1 MEEKTAVDDTDL
13 TSAVSQVS
21 GPPRG
26 YGVNGEQAVTGPNTG
41 LFTNRIVVVPWNG
54 WDVLKAVAFI
64 VGLLVV
70 VLFVFIIALV
80 FVIVA
85 LPEDAKDTFY
95 TYVDAFLDYGVI
107 YGVVLASIWFF
118 SMRKYG
124 ASLRFL
130 GFRRPS
136 LSHLF
141 LLMPLIFALDW
152 GFEAAY
158 TWLVSSVGT
167 EALIPKQEYIQE
179 MFDEAPFKP
188 LLYSDIVVIT
198 PIVEEILFRG
208 FILAGLTLALGN
220 IRGLLISS
228 MMFALVHIDLDVMP
242 IIFVSGMLTAWL
254 YMRTGSLWPPI
265 AMHAANNMIATIEY
279 EFLG

>member
-1 MEEKTAVDDTDL
+1 MNA
-13 TSAVSQVS
+13 AI
-21 GPPRG
+21 R
-26 YGVNGEQAVTGPNTG
+26 QAWNERAI
-41 LFTNRIVVVPWNG
+41 FTNRIVVVPWNG
-54 WDVLKAVAFI
+54 WDVLKATVLIIGLFLL
-64 VGLLVV
+64 LLVV
-70 VLFVFIIALV
+70 FFIAMIFVLVAATEDTRASIELYALAA
-80 FVIVA
+80 I
-85 LPEDAKDTFY
+85 EH
-95 TYVDAFLDYGVI
+95 GVI
-107 YGVVLASIWFF
+107 FGIVLAGVWYF
-118 SMRKYG
+118 SLRKYG
-124 ASLRFL
+124 ASWRLL
-130 GFRRPS
+130 GFRRPRV
-136 LSHLF
+136 SHL
-141 LLMPLIFALDW
+141 LTLMPLVYGLDT
-152 GFEAAY
+152 GLEEGY

-188 LLYSDIVVIT
+188 LLYFDIVVIT